1 MWPLVMDLLEFVIG
15 WFIVPKV
22 FFFMILILLA
32 YYGLPEAQS
41 TLFIQLGKFVL
52 MILLLMVRRV
62 VALGFVLD
70 YLLDILHIDFSIE
83 RLENLLKI

>member
-1 MWPLVMDLLEFVIG
+1 MDVLEFVIG

-22 FFFMILILLA
+22 FFFLILILLA

-41 TLFIQLGKFVL
+41 TLFVQLGKFVL
-52 MILLLMVRRV
+52 MVLLLMVRRV

-70 YLLDILHIDFSIE
+70 YLLDILHIDVSLDK
-83 RLENLLKI
+83 LEGILKM

>member
-1 MWPLVMDLLEFVIG
+1 
-15 WFIVPKV
+15 
-22 FFFMILILLA
+22 MILILLA